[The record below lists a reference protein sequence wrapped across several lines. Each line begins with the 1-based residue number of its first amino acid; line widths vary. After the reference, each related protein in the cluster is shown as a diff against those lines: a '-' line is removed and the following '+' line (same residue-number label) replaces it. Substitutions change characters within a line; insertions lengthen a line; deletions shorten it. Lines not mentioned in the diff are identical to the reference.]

1 MSINP
6 KLRQEVYGDGD
17 NITGNAMEPGGWS
30 LADDA
35 HKPGRLW
42 SGKSFW
48 LNPVYEAAAIEDMFA
63 KCHRYL
69 TIDPSN
75 TSYLIVVPYL
85 PTSSWYKTYAKYYE
99 HVKVYPKNTVL
110 FSIRADTSFNTDK
123 LTPAGEDG
131 GPGRVF
137 VRGTPWPVVVLYRN
151 AFTVPKVDPNILAH
165 FRFGH
170 VQCQRI
176 DALTESETPTGL
188 SLNKGDL
195 ARCDPAEG
203 CATCKISKL
212 PRPGPY
218 RRQDPN
224 RHQALKL
231 YAYIS
236 TDISGPLSPESANG
250 YRYII
255 AFFERSSGYAHIY
268 FMRRKSE
275 AVDRLN
281 EFLDDLRQMD
291 KMPEHMTIKS
301 DAESVYVEGV
311 FHARCRELGINTVNS
326 PPYVHEQNGNVEKLF
341 RYLGDM
347 ARSMMAASG
356 FPATAWPLAYRHSAW
371 LRNRLPAARLGWETP
386 YFRMYGVPYDMSGVR
401 VFGCRAFVHTP
412 PGDSDG
418 KLGARSVQ
426 GLYVGH
432 DDRSAAYLVYFPNA
446 ANREDSVRVVG
457 RPVFI
462 EDVDAYASRLVHHAH
477 APELPVDPTDVHRVR
492 PEPFFEE
499 IDPAVRYDITSLGA
513 WYNEEDHELVALVQ
527 VNANTVAAPF
537 WTPLTGFLN
546 DAKDRAAAF
555 KTARVTIE
563 SWRRHGTV
571 NSFYPLF
578 STVSIRSGGGR
589 GVTNPGM
596 VTAADTSRVDSKQTM
611 YTVVFNPECNLKP
624 QDVPASKVDFDAIS
638 KSKLGA
644 VQHARQRPKIANE
657 PKTYLQAM
665 TLPDADMWD
674 SATTAEMDSIDEMKV
689 FHYGRPP
696 PAAKIIGSMFVYKRK
711 LNPDGSLDKYKARLV
726 AFGHHQVF
734 GETFTE
740 TFAPGTQLSSSRLIL
755 NMALQKNLIVHH
767 LDVRTAYLQ
776 SEFTTEHEDIWI
788 RLPAGFK
795 SKCNHDFAKV
805 LKPLYGI
812 RQAGREWFI
821 TNRDFILNHDPRWR
835 QSAVEAQLYFISDV
849 DSGLFCVVLVHTD
862 DYFGI
867 CNDDKF
873 WSEFEQAI
881 SKRFNVDVK
890 GELSNML
897 QMSVSR
903 VEDTFVMHQRRQIE
917 EIIEQHSEDM
927 NSKTV
932 TSPME
937 KNLNLTKNSE
947 KDPKLPYR
955 QLLGQLLWI
964 ARCTRPDI
972 LFAVQYLSQFANC
985 AGREHWTALIRVL
998 RYLKTTINNKLTLR
1012 VHDMSSTCNLTIET
1026 DSDWASDHVDRK
1038 SYSGSCIFYNCSILN
1053 FIVSKQATVSISS
1066 TEAEYIALSEAVKE
1080 GLYFVNLIDEIIHVN
1095 LPVKTYVD
1103 NIGAGFIAQN
1113 DVNNSRTKHID
1124 IRNHMVRDWIA
1135 KGTIELF
1142 YVDSKDNRSD
1152 IFTKALSVP
1161 LHDDLSRRLLDGLK
1175 PLRD

>member
-1 MSINP
+1 
-6 KLRQEVYGDGD
+6 
-17 NITGNAMEPGGWS
+17 
-30 LADDA
+30 
-35 HKPGRLW
+35 
-42 SGKSFW
+42 
-48 LNPVYEAAAIEDMFA
+48 
-63 KCHRYL
+63 
-69 TIDPSN
+69 
-75 TSYLIVVPYL
+75 
-85 PTSSWYKTYAKYYE
+85 
-99 HVKVYPKNTVL
+99 
-110 FSIRADTSFNTDK
+110 
-123 LTPAGEDG
+123 
-131 GPGRVF
+131 
-137 VRGTPWPVVVLYRN
+137 
-151 AFTVPKVDPNILAH
+151 
-165 FRFGH
+165 
-170 VQCQRI
+170 
-176 DALTESETPTGL
+176 
-188 SLNKGDL
+188 
-195 ARCDPAEG
+195 
-203 CATCKISKL
+203 
-212 PRPGPY
+212 
-218 RRQDPN
+218 
-224 RHQALKL
+224 
-231 YAYIS
+231 
-236 TDISGPLSPESANG
+236 
-250 YRYII
+250 
-255 AFFERSSGYAHIY
+255 
-268 FMRRKSE
+268 
-275 AVDRLN
+275 
-281 EFLDDLRQMD
+281 
-291 KMPEHMTIKS
+291 
-301 DAESVYVEGV
+301 
-311 FHARCRELGINTVNS
+311 
-326 PPYVHEQNGNVEKLF
+326 
-341 RYLGDM
+341 
-347 ARSMMAASG
+347 
-356 FPATAWPLAYRHSAW
+356 
-371 LRNRLPAARLGWETP
+371 
-386 YFRMYGVPYDMSGVR
+386 
-401 VFGCRAFVHTP
+401 
-412 PGDSDG
+412 
-418 KLGARSVQ
+418 
-426 GLYVGH
+426 
-432 DDRSAAYLVYFPNA
+432 
-446 ANREDSVRVVG
+446 
-457 RPVFI
+457 
-462 EDVDAYASRLVHHAH
+462 
-477 APELPVDPTDVHRVR
+477 
-492 PEPFFEE
+492 
-499 IDPAVRYDITSLGA
+499 
-513 WYNEEDHELVALVQ
+513 
-527 VNANTVAAPF
+527 
-537 WTPLTGFLN
+537 
-546 DAKDRAAAF
+546 
-555 KTARVTIE
+555 
-563 SWRRHGTV
+563 
-571 NSFYPLF
+571 
-578 STVSIRSGGGR
+578 
-589 GVTNPGM
+589 
-596 VTAADTSRVDSKQTM
+596 
-611 YTVVFNPECNLKP
+611 
-624 QDVPASKVDFDAIS
+624 
-638 KSKLGA
+638 
-644 VQHARQRPKIANE
+644 
-657 PKTYLQAM
+657 
-665 TLPDADMWD
+665 
-674 SATTAEMDSIDEMKV
+674 
-689 FHYGRPP
+689 
-696 PAAKIIGSMFVYKRK
+696 MFVYKRK

-972 LFAVQYLSQFANC
+972 LFAVQYLSQFAHC

-1038 SYSGSCIFYNCSILN
+1038 SYSGSCIFYNGSILN

-1124 IRNHMVRDWIA
+1124 IRHHMVRDWIA

-1142 YVDSKDNRSD
+1142 HVDSKDNRSD
-1152 IFTKALSVP
+1152 IFTKALSGP